1 MAIYKSM
8 RKKLVAAGTAAVI
21 MVGVAAPGAFAEE
34 MRFTDVGSHYTV
46 PIEYLS
52 ANHIVNGKSETFFG
66 TTQNITR
73 GETAIIIARALGLD
87 TQNAPDAG
95 FTDTSGQYKGAVNA
109 LYEKKIISGISS
121 TEYGVNDQL
130 TRGQMAKIL
139 VNAYNIPDATKD
151 APFTDAGKTFGNYID
166 ALYESGVADG
176 KTNTQ
181 FGTKLN
187 ITRGEFAIL
196 LYKAIQKFE
205 QEPML
210 PTVTIGGIPENGMA
224 TEPIIIVKVEATEGA
239 TVSVKHNGT
248 AVKESGVSGYV
259 LNLSEGENKIVVTAV
274 DAAGNKVL
282 KEVTVNYDSACDYDS
297 TSTVNPDRQTIN
309 CLITEVVMENGNKIP
324 PEIVKAVAEKESA
337 WTQFIDG
344 KPLVRTEKDGR
355 EGIGIMQITNTAGYD
370 VDRLK
375 YDIKYN
381 IETGVKFLLNN
392 FYQRN
397 DLPKINDHDPTDLES
412 WYFAIMAYNGI
423 VPANSPV
430 VQATGERNAGA
441 YQELVY
447 DKLESGNA
455 DEVLP
460 NIDNLDMTSADFEYD
475 PNSSTQIKFIKTSY
489 ELEESLLTP
498 SNQLYAIGDIVH
510 YEGSG
515 LRLVPA
521 TLGDRIPVTSNDE
534 LKIIGKPVQD
544 SRPAI
549 TNHYVWY
556 PVMKVSTGEIGY
568 IASHYIK

>member
-1 MAIYKSM
+1 MSIYKSM
-8 RKKLVAAGTAAVI
+8 RKRLVAASAATVI
-21 MVGVAAPGAFAEE
+21 MAGVATPSAFAAELP
-34 MRFTDVGSHYTV
+34 FIDVSSNYKTEVEFLYDNG
-46 PIEYLS
+46 
-52 ANHIVNGKSETFFG
+52 IVRGKTADSFG
-66 TTQNITR
+66 INATITR
-73 GETAIIIARALGLD
+73 GETAIMIARALNLM
-87 TQNAPDAG
+87 NSSAPDAG
-95 FTDTSGQYKGAVNA
+95 FDDVSGDYEIPVNA
-109 LYEKKIISGISS
+109 LYEKKIIDGVSK
-121 TEYGVNDQL
+121 TEFNTGGYL

-139 VNAYNIPDATKD
+139 VNAYKIPAATKD
-151 APFTDAGKTFGNYID
+151 VPFTDVSGTFEDYID
-166 ALYESGVADG
+166 ALYESGVGKG
-176 KTNTQ
+176 KTTTT
-181 FGTKLN
+181 FAPGDY
-187 ITRGEFAIL
+187 ITRGEFSKL
-196 LYKAIQKFE
+196 LYNAIQKFD
-205 QEPML
+205 QEPDL
-210 PTVTIGGIPENGMA
+210 PIITIGGIPENGIA

-248 AVKESGVSGYV
+248 AVKESGVGGYV

-274 DAAGNKVL
+274 DAAGNKVM
-282 KEVTVNYDSACDYDS
+282 KEVTVNYDSACDYDP

-309 CLITEVVMENGNKIP
+309 CLITEVVRETGNKVP

-370 VDRLK
+370 VERLK

-381 IETGVKFLLNN
+381 IETGVKFLLKN
-392 FYQRN
+392 YERN
-397 DLPKINDHDPTDLES
+397 DLPTINDHDPTDLES

-460 NIDNLDMTSADFEYD
+460 NIDSLDMKSAHFEYD
-475 PNSSTQIKFIKTSY
+475 PNSSTSIKFIKKSY

-498 SNQLYAIGDIVH
+498 SNQLYQAGDIVY

-515 LRLVPA
+515 LRPA
-521 TLGDRIPVTSNDE
+521 PAVLGDQKILVTPSDE

-544 SRPAI
+544 SRTEIP
-549 TNHYVWY
+549 NHFLWY
-556 PVMKVSTGEIGY
+556 PVLKVSTGEIGY